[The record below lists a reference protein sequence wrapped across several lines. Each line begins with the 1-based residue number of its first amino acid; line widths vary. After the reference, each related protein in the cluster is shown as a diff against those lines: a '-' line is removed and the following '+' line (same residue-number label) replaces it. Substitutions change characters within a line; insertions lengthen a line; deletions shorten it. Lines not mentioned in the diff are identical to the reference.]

1 MSTNGSA
8 DRPAPA
14 SVRHARGRTTRTPRM
29 APGLFLVGI
38 GFVGLI
44 VPLLPTT
51 DILILALPCFARSS
65 VLRERWLLDHPR
77 GEPPLCVWRAERAIP
92 RRANIAACVEM
103 TDDYAIFCLAA
114 RPGQIAAMP
123 VGAAMIGSA
132 AWIVTRPSPS
142 MEA

>member
-1 MSTNGSA
+1 
-8 DRPAPA
+8 
-14 SVRHARGRTTRTPRM
+14 M

-65 VLRERWLLDHPR
+65 VRRERWLLGRPR
-77 GEPPLCVWRAERAIP
+77 VGSPLCARRAEQAIS

-123 VGAAMIGSA
+123 VAAAMIGSA